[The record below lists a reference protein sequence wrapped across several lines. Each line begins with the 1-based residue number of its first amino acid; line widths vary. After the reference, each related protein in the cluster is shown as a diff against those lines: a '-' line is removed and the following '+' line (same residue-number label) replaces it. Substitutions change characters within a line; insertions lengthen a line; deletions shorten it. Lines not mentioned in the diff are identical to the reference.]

1 MRFVISAAPTDFG
14 RADAPMTA
22 IDRGRNILSR
32 LRIDMAAFTSSA
44 ARKCGHFT
52 GGFAYNPR

>member
-1 MRFVISAAPTDFG
+1 
-14 RADAPMTA
+14 MTA